1 MNFEKVIFGISVFL
15 FLLMPIA
22 CVSDVEKNQESLDNE
37 SHDVAL
43 VTQYVFQLDK
53 RTPAINYN
61 YQLLTKDESI
71 FLAFYSPQAEAI
83 TVSNPMNTELNW
95 QIKLERDGPDA
106 VGSISDNDGM
116 IALNTDSVYFVNT
129 KSDII
134 LLLDSNGHVRKRFNV
149 NASEAYKQYGIE
161 IIQRNY
167 LANIVFKGNLLIPG
181 TFQQMNAIERGE
193 ELPCVAV
200 LDYGLSHL
208 TWIVNLP
215 EMYYKSFY
223 SQHNGMYEPSFCSN
237 SSGTGIIVSFPVSN
251 KLYEYDLKGQLLQ
264 VHDVEYADWPE
275 VTPYSYDVSAYGKDW
290 DVAYG
295 KYYLT
300 TDAFGR
306 ILQLEGYYL
315 REIIDRVTP
324 DEYAQKKLSPK
335 RYWYLLDGQFNVIK
349 KLDLANDR
357 YDFYQMFIN
366 DHNWGILRKD
376 LLETNED
383 QLTFDVFAIN

>member
-1 MNFEKVIFGISVFL
+1 MK
-15 FLLMPIA
+15 A
-22 CVSDVEKNQESLDNE
+22 
-37 SHDVAL
+37 
-43 VTQYVFQLDK
+43 
-53 RTPAINYN
+53 
-61 YQLLTKDESI
+61 

-215 EMYYKSFY
+215 EMYYKAFY
-223 SQHNGMYEPSFCSN
+223 SQHNGMYEPSFAA
-237 SSGTGIIVSFPVSN
+237 IQAVQ
-251 KLYEYDLKGQLLQ
+251 ELLFHSRFQ
-264 VHDVEYADWPE
+264 
-275 VTPYSYDVSAYGKDW
+275 
-290 DVAYG
+290 
-295 KYYLT
+295 
-300 TDAFGR
+300 
-306 ILQLEGYYL
+306 
-315 REIIDRVTP
+315 
-324 DEYAQKKLSPK
+324 
-335 RYWYLLDGQFNVIK
+335 
-349 KLDLANDR
+349 
-357 YDFYQMFIN
+357 IN
-366 DHNWGILRKD
+366 CMNTI
-376 LLETNED
+376 
-383 QLTFDVFAIN
+383 